1 MTEEKT
7 NHSLYDSVPVGLYR
21 TQRDG
26 KILLA
31 NNAAVQMLRFPSQDA
46 LLTKKITD
54 LLVDPQIRHRLLR
67 EVDRQD
73 TVFGVELQVNRHDGE
88 MIWVA
93 NNIRAIRDADGK
105 IEYYDESI
113 QDITRRKIAEAELR
127 KVSELPEAAVGP
139 RSTFLASMS
148 HEIRTPMNGVIGMI
162 GLALETDLTPEQ
174 REYLEIAVTSARFLL
189 SLLNDILDVSKIEAG
204 KLSLETIAFP
214 LHDCIANVVGM
225 VTQRAQEKKLKLEW
239 SIADDVPEEL
249 LGDPG
254 RLRQALF
261 HLVNNA
267 VKFTEAGE
275 VKIRATLKS
284 STDDS
289 AVIEISV
296 SDTGIG
302 IPADRHE
309 AIFAPFTHYEDSTSR
324 LYGGIGLGLTIA
336 SQLAE
341 KMQGQIRVE
350 SEVGVGS
357 KFTFV
362 ARFGRFS
369 DSTPVL
375 TQPSLEAEQLDELTV
390 LFADSNE
397 LTRKHTAELLEDWD
411 LQTTV
416 VDSSEAAL
424 TTLEGAAQRQSP
436 FKMVLASSELMELN
450 GFELAARIKSTPE
463 LKQTV
468 VVILAGNAQRG
479 DAARCRELGI
489 ACYLTMP
496 FNPPE
501 LLEAVKL
508 AVAASASEEP
518 APLITRHTLREARS
532 NLRILLVE
540 DDPTSQAVA
549 SAVLKKRGYEV
560 LLATTGAEALRTLDR
575 ECCDLILLDVQIPDM
590 DGIEVTIR
598 IRQAE
603 KGTNRHLPI
612 VALTAHALTGH
623 RERFLDAGMD
633 AYIAKPFQTQELY
646 ETIDDVIARFGK

>member
-1 MTEEKT
+1 MTDEKT

-31 NNAAVQMLRFPSQDA
+31 NNAAVQTLGFPSQDD

-88 MIWVA
+88 TIWVA

-239 SIADDVPEEL
+239 SISDDVPEEL

-284 STDDS
+284 STEDS

-341 KMQGQIRVE
+341 KMQGQIRVD

-357 KFTFV
+357 TFTFV

-369 DSTPVL
+369 ESTPPL
-375 TQPSLEAEQLDELTV
+375 TQPTLEAEQLDDLTV
-390 LFADSNE
+390 LLADSNE
-397 LTRKHTAELLEDWD
+397 LTRRHTAELLEGWD
-411 LQTTV
+411 LTTTV
-416 VDSSEAAL
+416 VDSSEVAL
-424 TTLEGAAQRQSP
+424 STLENAAKQQP
-436 FKMVLASSELMELN
+436 FKMVLVSSELMEQN
-450 GFELAARIKSTPE
+450 GFELAGRIKSTPGLE
-463 LKQTV
+463 QTI

-479 DAARCRELGI
+479 DAARCRELGV

-501 LLEAVKL
+501 LLEAIKL
-508 AVAASASEEP
+508 AVNAAAREEP